1 MSRYERKY
9 TLSLEINSKVKKMAV
24 LSFILL
30 GLLTTFDSIDFR
42 LSNVISPLGI
52 KTVYPEF
59 TDYYYQKD
67 FTKVIVTLIV
77 LIFSPTFIKFC
88 FLIQGT
94 LLKFYDQRY
103 TFNRIYTRK
112 FTQKDYVQI

>member
-1 MSRYERKY
+1 M
-9 TLSLEINSKVKKMAV
+9 
-24 LSFILL
+24 
-30 GLLTTFDSIDFR
+30 GLLVTFDSIDFR

-88 FLIQGT
+88 FWIQGT
-94 LLKFYDQRY
+94 LLKFYDQRF

-112 FTQKDYVQI
+112 LTQKDYVQI